1 MSSAEQ
7 TPHTG
12 MSRSAEIRLVAGREL
27 RTQLFKRASL
37 VTAVVML
44 VLAVGGIL
52 VYARFSG
59 GDDDPYRLGVIAP
72 DAAASSAIAS
82 DLAQVKDSE
91 GRTVSIV
98 DLTGSAAGP
107 ALGIGDGAGEARAD
121 MVLDLTDQR
130 PRLLVTKESDSD
142 RAVTTSV
149 TAVLQQSALA
159 QKVTDLGG
167 DPAAVAGGLLAAVP
181 QVEALDPPRYDA
193 ADFGPRY
200 GMLLTIDV
208 LLIAVIMAGGPDRGH
223 GRRRGEVEQNRGDP
237 PGLCAPDLSA
247 GREGPGHGDSRHRPV
262 RPHRHR
268 RGGDRQGGESPARH
282 APGSGLRPHRHSH
295 VDGGRLCDRGGRLR
309 RRRLAGQPPGGRPQR
324 DDTTDDDLHGPL
336 HADLRHDLGPLE
348 DDLPRAGLHPAL
360 LILAHA
366 GPPRHRGV
374 ELGGAARGPGDRDP
388 PAARAPGRHDLHP
401 GGHPHRRPG
410 TPEGGA
416 GPPKRLTGPVRA
428 VRRPP
433 GAAPHARLSVRAGP
447 AADGG
452 PTRRRV
458 SLRSRG
464 RGTRWRSPARRRPR
478 SPSRGR
484 G

>member
-107 ALGIGDGAGEARAD
+107 ALGIGAGEARAD

-142 RAVTTSV
+142 RAVTASV

-159 QKVTDLGG
+159 
-167 DPAAVAGGLLAAVP
+167 
-181 QVEALDPPRYDA
+181 
-193 ADFGPRY
+193 
-200 GMLLTIDV
+200 
-208 LLIAVIMAGGPDRGH
+208 
-223 GRRRGEVEQNRGDP
+223 
-237 PGLCAPDLSA
+237 
-247 GREGPGHGDSRHRPV
+247 
-262 RPHRHR
+262 
-268 RGGDRQGGESPARH
+268 
-282 APGSGLRPHRHSH
+282 
-295 VDGGRLCDRGGRLR
+295 
-309 RRRLAGQPPGGRPQR
+309 
-324 DDTTDDDLHGPL
+324 
-336 HADLRHDLGPLE
+336 
-348 DDLPRAGLHPAL
+348 
-360 LILAHA
+360 
-366 GPPRHRGV
+366 
-374 ELGGAARGPGDRDP
+374 
-388 PAARAPGRHDLHP
+388 
-401 GGHPHRRPG
+401 
-410 TPEGGA
+410 
-416 GPPKRLTGPVRA
+416 
-428 VRRPP
+428 
-433 GAAPHARLSVRAGP
+433 
-447 AADGG
+447 
-452 PTRRRV
+452 
-458 SLRSRG
+458 
-464 RGTRWRSPARRRPR
+464 
-478 SPSRGR
+478 
-484 G
+484 

>member
-159 QKVTDLGG
+159 QKVTDLGS

-208 LLIAVIMAGGPDRGH
+208 LLIAVIMAGGQIVAMGVVEEKSSRIVEILLACVRPTSLLAGKVLGTGTAVIVQYGLIGIVAGVTAKAAGVLPDTL
-223 GRRRGEVEQNRGDP
+223 
-237 PGLCAPDLSA
+237 PGLDSVLIAMVMWLVVGYAIAAVAYGAAGSLVSCQEDAPKVTTPLTMIFMVPYMLTFAMISDPSKMIYHVLAYIPPFSSWLMPA
-247 GREGPGHGDSRHRPV
+247 RLV
-262 RPHRHR
+262 I
-268 RGGDRQGGESPARH
+268 GESSWAEQLVALAIAIATLP
-282 APGSGLRPHRHSH
+282 LL
-295 VDGGRLCDRGGRLR
+295 V
-309 RRRLAGQPPGGRPQR
+309 RLAA
-324 DDTTDDDLHGPL
+324 TIYT
-336 HADLRHDLGPLE
+336 
-348 DDLPRAGLHPAL
+348 
-360 LILAHA
+360 
-366 GPPRHRGV
+366 
-374 ELGGAARGPGDRDP
+374 
-388 PAARAPGRHDLHP
+388 
-401 GGHPHRRPG
+401 
-410 TPEGGA
+410 
-416 GPPKRLTGPVRA
+416 RA
-428 VRRPP
+428 VTRT
-433 GAAPHARLSVRAGP
+433 GARVRLKEA
-447 AADGG
+447 
-452 PTRRRV
+452 
-458 SLRSRG
+458 LG
-464 RGTRWRSPARRRPR
+464 RQNA
-478 SPSRGR
+478 
-484 G
+484 

>member
-159 QKVTDLGG
+159 QKVTDLGS

-208 LLIAVIMAGGPDRGH
+208 LLIAVIMAGGQIVAMGVVEEKSSRIVEILLACVRPTSLLAGKVLGTGTAVIVQYGLIGIVAGVTAKAAGVLPDTL
-223 GRRRGEVEQNRGDP
+223 
-237 PGLCAPDLSA
+237 PGLDSVLIAMVMWLVVGYAIAAVAYGAAGSLVSCQEDAPNVTTPLTMIFMVPYMLTFAMISDPSKMIYHVLAYIPPFSSWLMPA
-247 GREGPGHGDSRHRPV
+247 RLV
-262 RPHRHR
+262 I
-268 RGGDRQGGESPARH
+268 GESSWAEQLVALAIAIATLP
-282 APGSGLRPHRHSH
+282 LL
-295 VDGGRLCDRGGRLR
+295 V
-309 RRRLAGQPPGGRPQR
+309 RLAA
-324 DDTTDDDLHGPL
+324 TIYT
-336 HADLRHDLGPLE
+336 
-348 DDLPRAGLHPAL
+348 
-360 LILAHA
+360 
-366 GPPRHRGV
+366 
-374 ELGGAARGPGDRDP
+374 
-388 PAARAPGRHDLHP
+388 
-401 GGHPHRRPG
+401 
-410 TPEGGA
+410 
-416 GPPKRLTGPVRA
+416 RA
-428 VRRPP
+428 VTRT
-433 GAAPHARLSVRAGP
+433 GARVRLKEA
-447 AADGG
+447 
-452 PTRRRV
+452 
-458 SLRSRG
+458 LG
-464 RGTRWRSPARRRPR
+464 RQNA
-478 SPSRGR
+478 
-484 G
+484 

>member
-12 MSRSAEIRLVAGREL
+12 MSRSAEIRLMAGREL

-208 LLIAVIMAGGPDRGH
+208 LLIAVIMAGGQIVAMGVVEEKSSRIVEILLACVRPTSLLAGKVLGTGTAVIVQYGLIGIVAGVTAKAAGVLPDTL
-223 GRRRGEVEQNRGDP
+223 
-237 PGLCAPDLSA
+237 PGLDSVLIAIVMWMVIGYAIAAVAYGAAGSLVSRQEDAPNVTTPLTMIFMVPYMLTFAMISDPSKMIYHVLAYIPPFSSWLMPA
-247 GREGPGHGDSRHRPV
+247 RLV
-262 RPHRHR
+262 I
-268 RGGDRQGGESPARH
+268 GESSWAEQLVALAIAIATLP
-282 APGSGLRPHRHSH
+282 LL
-295 VDGGRLCDRGGRLR
+295 V
-309 RRRLAGQPPGGRPQR
+309 RLAA
-324 DDTTDDDLHGPL
+324 TIYT
-336 HADLRHDLGPLE
+336 
-348 DDLPRAGLHPAL
+348 
-360 LILAHA
+360 
-366 GPPRHRGV
+366 
-374 ELGGAARGPGDRDP
+374 
-388 PAARAPGRHDLHP
+388 
-401 GGHPHRRPG
+401 
-410 TPEGGA
+410 
-416 GPPKRLTGPVRA
+416 RA
-428 VRRPP
+428 VTRT
-433 GAAPHARLSVRAGP
+433 GARVRLKEA
-447 AADGG
+447 
-452 PTRRRV
+452 
-458 SLRSRG
+458 LG
-464 RGTRWRSPARRRPR
+464 RQNA
-478 SPSRGR
+478 
-484 G
+484 

>member
-107 ALGIGDGAGEARAD
+107 ALGIGDGAGEARAN

-167 DPAAVAGGLLAAVP
+167 DPAAVAGGA
-181 QVEALDPPRYDA
+181 
-193 ADFGPRY
+193 
-200 GMLLTIDV
+200 
-208 LLIAVIMAGGPDRGH
+208 
-223 GRRRGEVEQNRGDP
+223 
-237 PGLCAPDLSA
+237 C
-247 GREGPGHGDSRHRPV
+247 SRPFLRSRPW
-262 RPHRHR
+262 
-268 RGGDRQGGESPARH
+268 
-282 APGSGLRPHRHSH
+282 
-295 VDGGRLCDRGGRLR
+295 
-309 RRRLAGQPPGGRPQR
+309 
-324 DDTTDDDLHGPL
+324 T
-336 HADLRHDLGPLE
+336 
-348 DDLPRAGLHPAL
+348 
-360 LILAHA
+360 
-366 GPPRHRGV
+366 
-374 ELGGAARGPGDRDP
+374 
-388 PAARAPGRHDLHP
+388 
-401 GGHPHRRPG
+401 RPG
-410 TPEGGA
+410 TT
-416 GPPKRLTGPVRA
+416 PPTS
-428 VRRPP
+428 
-433 GAAPHARLSVRAGP
+433 APATACS
-447 AADGG
+447 
-452 PTRRRV
+452 
-458 SLRSRG
+458 
-464 RGTRWRSPARRRPR
+464 
-478 SPSRGR
+478 
-484 G
+484 